1 MATHDYVIANASGAA
16 VRDDLNKA
24 LAAIVSNNS
33 NATEPATTYAYMLWY
48 DTTAGQLKM
57 RNAANDGWVVV
68 PVLDS
73 SDRLLIGTSTSTGVL
88 AGVTPQVQLEGTSI
102 HTSSASL
109 FANENDAGTA
119 PILFFGR
126 SRGADTGSSTV
137 VQSEDRLGGIY
148 FQGADGTDRN
158 TAAAYISAYVDG
170 TPGANDMPGRLM
182 FATTADGASSPT
194 ERMRIT
200 NAGNVGIGATSPYY
214 ALDVVNGI
222 GITEGSALNW
232 HNGSGSNSAQ
242 IFGDASDNLIFRNT
256 SSDTERMRID
266 SNGQVGI
273 GTTPQSGRIFSV
285 KGSTSDSSASVN
297 IFFNSTGTELF
308 RIRNDGAFYSGVG
321 TLSPYNLTTAS
332 AANVFVDSGGVVR
345 RSTSSIRFK
354 TDIETLQDSY
364 ADAILQCRPVWYRST
379 AGDDNPS
386 WGWWGFIAEEVAEI
400 DPRLVFWKTHETTTD
415 QEGNTTSTE
424 LETPIA
430 EGVQYDRFVPHLL
443 NLVKRQKEQ
452 IETLEAKVAALEAA

>member
-1 MATHDYVIANASGAA
+1 MATHPDYVIANASGAA

-33 NATEPATTYAYMLWY
+33 SATDPATSTTTYPHQWWY
-48 DTTAGQLKM
+48 DTTAGQLKL
-57 RNAANDGWVVV
+57 RNAADDGWVVV

-73 SDRLLIGTSTSTGVL
+73 SGRLLVGTSSNFGGGKLQVANGSINIGTFIGEVTGAYEVIFEK
-88 AGVTPQVQLEGTSI
+88 A
-102 HTSSASL
+102 
-109 FANENDAGTA
+109 
-119 PILFFGR
+119 R
-126 SRGADTGSSTV
+126 SSTV
-137 VQSEDRLGGIY
+137 
-148 FQGADGTDRN
+148 GTDTLVASGDLLGQITFKGGDGSTQIQAALI
-158 TAAAYISAYVDG
+158 TASVDG
-170 TPGANDMPGRLM
+170 TPGTNDMPGRLV
-182 FATTADGASSPT
+182 FSTTADGASSP
-194 ERMRIT
+194 
-200 NAGNVGIGATSPYY
+200 
-214 ALDVVNGI
+214 
-222 GITEGSALNW
+222 
-232 HNGSGSNSAQ
+232 
-242 IFGDASDNLIFRNT
+242 
-256 SSDTERMRID
+256 TERMRID

-273 GTTPQSGRIFSV
+273 GTASLSGRRFSV
-285 KGSTSDSSASVN
+285 AGSTSDSTSSVN

-332 AANVFVDSGGVVR
+332 AANVFVDSGGIVR

-354 TDIETLQDSY
+354 TDIETLQDNY

-386 WGWWGFIAEEVAEI
+386 WSWWGFIAEEVAEI
-400 DPRLVFWKTHETTTD
+400 DPRLVFWKTQETTTD

-443 NLVKRQKEQ
+443 NLVKRQKVQ
-452 IETLEAKVAALEAA
+452 IETQNTVIAALEARLSALEARLSALEAS